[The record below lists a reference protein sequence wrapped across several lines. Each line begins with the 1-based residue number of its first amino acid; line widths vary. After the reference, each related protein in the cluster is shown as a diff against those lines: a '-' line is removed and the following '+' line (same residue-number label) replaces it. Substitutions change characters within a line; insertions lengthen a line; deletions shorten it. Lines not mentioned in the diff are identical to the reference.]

1 MQVVEPVSIEA
12 GPAAGIVWAFQFS
25 VRGEPKLLSNEAVA
39 QALAGDRGWVWVHL
53 KLGDTR
59 CRAWLSQQAPIS
71 DWAREV
77 LLGADEHLYLDSAG
91 NEVIGVLP
99 DLQLEFA
106 HATEEIGRLRFVMNE
121 RTLITIRRTP
131 LRSVDLT
138 RKAVESG
145 TRHTTSVSLLDAIM
159 DNFAGAVRRHLIELR
174 DELDKVEDQ
183 VLREDIGSERQRLAR
198 VRIRVVR
205 MHRQLTQLRTLLHR
219 FEPRLTPKSALAGAM
234 SNLAQKFDE
243 LDNDAGSINER
254 ARLLQDEV
262 AAKVSELASRRLL
275 ALSLLTAALLP
286 PTLVTGF
293 FGMNTKDL
301 PFQDTAGGSLIA
313 LLIAAA
319 GGALTFWLLQRL
331 RVI

>member
-1 MQVVEPVSIEA
+1 MQVVEPVSSEV
-12 GPAAGIVWAFQFS
+12 GPAAGIVWAFQFGA
-25 VRGEPKLLSNEAVA
+25 RGEPKSLSNEAVA
-39 QALAGDRGWVWVHL
+39 QALAADRGWVWVHL
-53 KLGDTR
+53 RLGDTR
-59 CRAWLSQQAPIS
+59 CRVWLNQQAPIS

-77 LLGADEHLYLDSAG
+77 LLGTDEHLYLDTAG

-106 HATEEIGRLRFVMNE
+106 HATEEISRLRFVMTE
-121 RTLITIRRTP
+121 RAMITIRRAP
-131 LRSVDLT
+131 LRSVEQA

-145 TRHTTSVSLLDAIM
+145 ARHPAPVSLLDGIM
-159 DNFAGAVRRHLIELR
+159 DNFAGAVRKHLIELR
-174 DELDKVEDQ
+174 EELDKVEDQ
-183 VLREDIGSERQRLAR
+183 VLREDIGSERQRLGR
-198 VRIRVVR
+198 VRIRLVR
-205 MHRQLTQLRTLLHR
+205 IHRQLSQLRTLLHR

-262 AAKVSELASRRLL
+262 AAKVNELASRRLL

-301 PFQDTAGGSLIA
+301 PFHDTTGGSLIA
-313 LLIAAA
+313 LLFAAA
-319 GGALTFWLLQRL
+319 AGALTFWVLQRL